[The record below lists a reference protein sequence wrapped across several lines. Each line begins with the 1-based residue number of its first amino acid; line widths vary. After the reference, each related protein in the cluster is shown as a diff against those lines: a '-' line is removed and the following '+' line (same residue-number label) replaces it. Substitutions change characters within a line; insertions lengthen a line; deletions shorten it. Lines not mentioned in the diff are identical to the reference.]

1 MTPEQQDLINALHL
15 QTLAIWMGASMVT
28 LAVLA
33 VLIVWAIE
41 YRRDRRDESE
51 MDGRTAVLAKQS
63 FSGL

>member
-1 MTPEQQDLINALHL
+1 MTPEQQDLINALHR
-15 QTLAIWMGASMVT
+15 QTPAIWIGASMVT

-41 YRRDRRDESE
+41 YRRDRRDEAKWT
-51 MDGRTAVLAKQS
+51 DGQLFSPSKS